1 MLTIDEIKNVSFRK
15 ASFNGYRPEDVD
27 AFIDEV
33 IVSFEQL
40 KKEKADLVR
49 KMDILA
55 TRVEQYRAD
64 EETVRNALLA
74 SQKVADASIREAKE
88 KSAKILREAE
98 AKAQKLLIETNGVT
112 AKEKD
117 NYLQLKTDAVQLRE
131 ELKALYEKHM
141 QTIDDLPTAVELY
154 DKKEELDK
162 KYPTKVQPVE
172 TDEETETAP
181 VADVKEQK
189 PEPEDFVPK
198 TEKVTE
204 AKPKKEVKAERPKR
218 FDNLKFGDNYDVGEE

>member
-1 MLTIDEIKNVSFRK
+1 MLTIDEIRNATFRK
-15 ASFNGYRPEDVD
+15 AKVGGYNPEDVND
-27 AFIDEV
+27 FIDEV
-33 IVSFEQL
+33 VISFEQI

-74 SQKVADASIREAKE
+74 SQKVADASIKEAKE
-88 KSAKILREAE
+88 KSAAILREAE

-131 ELKALYEKHM
+131 ELKSLYEKHLKN
-141 QTIDDLPTAVELY
+141 IDDLPTAVELY
-154 DKKEELDK
+154 DKKQELNK
-162 KYPTKVQPVE
+162 KFPTKSVNKLEVTEDAPASEEKAEEVKSE
-172 TDEETETAP
+172 PENTAEKTDDKDND
-181 VADVKEQK
+181 DVK
-189 PEPEDFVPK
+189 VNR
-198 TEKVTE
+198 
-204 AKPKKEVKAERPKR
+204 PKK

>member
-1 MLTIDEIKNVSFRK
+1 MLTIDEIRNATFRK
-15 ASFNGYRPEDVD
+15 AKVGGYNPEDVN

-33 IVSFEQL
+33 IVSFEQI

-74 SQKVADASIREAKE
+74 AQKVADASIREAKE
-88 KSAKILREAE
+88 KSAAILREAE
-98 AKAQKLLIETNGVT
+98 AKAQKLLIETNGLT

-131 ELKALYEKHM
+131 ELKALYERHLKN
-141 QTIDDLPTAVELY
+141 IDDLPTAVELY
-154 DKKEELDK
+154 DKKQELNK
-162 KYPTKVQPVE
+162 KYPTKSVSQFEVN
-172 TDEETETAP
+172 EETQASE
-181 VADVKEQK
+181 
-189 PEPEDFVPK
+189 
-198 TEKVTE
+198 EKAE
-204 AKPKKEVKAERPKR
+204 EVKAEPAKTAEKAKNNADNDVKVNRPKK

>member
-1 MLTIDEIKNVSFRK
+1 MLTIEEIKNVSFRK
-15 ASFNGYRPEDVD
+15 ARVSGYNPEDVN

-33 IVSFEQL
+33 IVSFEQA

-88 KSAKILREAE
+88 KASAILREAE
-98 AKAQKLLIETNGVT
+98 AKAQKLLIETNGLT

-131 ELKALYEKHM
+131 ELKALYEKHL
-141 QTIDDLPTAVELY
+141 QSIEDFPTAVELY
-154 DKKEELDK
+154 DKKQELNQ
-162 KYPTKVQPVE
+162 KYPTKSVSEFEITEKDSEAENKAQEIEKEPLS
-172 TDEETETAP
+172 TDETSSANLDDEEMTNR
-181 VADVKEQK
+181 
-189 PEPEDFVPK
+189 
-198 TEKVTE
+198 
-204 AKPKKEVKAERPKR
+204 PKK
-218 FDNLKFGDNYDVGEE
+218 FDNLKFGDNYDVGED

>member
-1 MLTIDEIKNVSFRK
+1 MLTIDEIRNATFRK
-15 ASFNGYRPEDVD
+15 AKVGGYNPEDVND
-27 AFIDEV
+27 FIDEV
-33 IVSFEQL
+33 VISFEQI

-74 SQKVADASIREAKE
+74 SQKVADASIKEAKE
-88 KSAKILREAE
+88 KSAAILREAE

-131 ELKALYEKHM
+131 ELKALYKKHLKN
-141 QTIDDLPTAVELY
+141 IDDLPTAVELY
-154 DKKEELDK
+154 DKKQELNK
-162 KYPTKVQPVE
+162 KFPTKSVNKLE
-172 TDEETETAP
+172 
-181 VADVKEQK
+181 
-189 PEPEDFVPK
+189 
-198 TEKVTE
+198 VTE
-204 AKPKKEVKAERPKR
+204 DAPASEEKAEEVKAESENTAEKADDKDNDDVKVNRPKK

>member
-172 TDEETETAP
+172 TVEETETAP

-189 PEPEDFVPK
+189 TEPEDFVPK

-204 AKPKKEVKAERPKR
+204 VKPKKEVKAERPKR

>member
-1 MLTIDEIKNVSFRK
+1 MLTIDEIRNVSFRK
-15 ASFNGYRPEDVD
+15 ARVGGYSPEDVD

-33 IVSFEQL
+33 IVAFEQT

-88 KSAKILREAE
+88 KSAAILREAE

-131 ELKALYEKHM
+131 ELKALYERHL
-141 QTIDDLPTAVELY
+141 QTIEDLPTAVELY
-154 DKKEELDK
+154 DKKQELDK
-162 KYPTKVQPVE
+162 KYPTKSIPESNEDSAVEEKTEEAKAEPVE
-172 TDEETETAP
+172 TSVKTEA
-181 VADVKEQK
+181 AVKEA
-189 PEPEDFVPK
+189 V
-198 TEKVTE
+198 KV
-204 AKPKKEVKAERPKR
+204 ERPKK

>member
-1 MLTIDEIKNVSFRK
+1 MLTIDEIKNVSFRRAK
-15 ASFNGYRPEDVD
+15 INGYRPEDVD

-33 IVSFEQL
+33 IVSFDQI
-40 KKEKADLVR
+40 KKEKADLIR

-98 AKAQKLLIETNGVT
+98 AKAHKLLIETNGVT

-117 NYLQLKTDAVQLRE
+117 NYLQLKTDAVELRE

-141 QTIDDLPTAVELY
+141 QAIEELPTAVELY
-154 DKKEELDK
+154 DKKEELNK
-162 KYPTKVQPVE
+162 KYPTRVSAEDMEQVSEEPEAEKEPRQEEQPAVQPEEKDLQSTQQIPAAE
-172 TDEETETAP
+172 T
-181 VADVKEQK
+181 
-189 PEPEDFVPK
+189 
-198 TEKVTE
+198 
-204 AKPKKEVKAERPKR
+204 PKK
-218 FDNLKFGDNYDVGEE
+218 FNNLKFGDNYDVGEE

>member
-1 MLTIDEIKNVSFRK
+1 MLTIDEIRNATFRK
-15 ASFNGYRPEDVD
+15 AKVGGYNPEDVND
-27 AFIDEV
+27 FIDEV
-33 IVSFEQL
+33 VISFEQI

-74 SQKVADASIREAKE
+74 SQKVADASIKEAKE
-88 KSAKILREAE
+88 KSAAILREAE

-131 ELKALYEKHM
+131 ELKALYEKHLKN
-141 QTIDDLPTAVELY
+141 IDDLPTAVELY
-154 DKKEELDK
+154 DKKQELNK
-162 KYPTKVQPVE
+162 KFPTKSVNKLE
-172 TDEETETAP
+172 
-181 VADVKEQK
+181 
-189 PEPEDFVPK
+189 
-198 TEKVTE
+198 VTE
-204 AKPKKEVKAERPKR
+204 DAPASEEKAEEVKAEPENTDEKTDDKDNDDVKVNRPKK

>member
-49 KMDILA
+49 KMDVLA

-88 KSAKILREAE
+88 KSARILREAE
-98 AKAQKLLIETNGVT
+98 VKAQKLLIETNGVT

-131 ELKALYEKHM
+131 ELKALYEKHLK
-141 QTIDDLPTAVELY
+141 TIEDLPTAVELY
-154 DKKEELDK
+154 DDKQELDK
-162 KYPTKVQPVE
+162 KYPTKETVVEDEIEEVPEVNEEEPQHQNNTEENVQETSPV
-172 TDEETETAP
+172 P
-181 VADVKEQK
+181 
-189 PEPEDFVPK
+189 
-198 TEKVTE
+198 EKVR
-204 AKPKKEVKAERPKR
+204 PERPQK
-218 FDNLKFGDNYDVGEE
+218 FDNLKFGDNYDVDED

>member
-1 MLTIDEIKNVSFRK
+1 MLTIDEIRNATFRK
-15 ASFNGYRPEDVD
+15 AKVGGYNPEDVND
-27 AFIDEV
+27 FIDEV
-33 IVSFEQL
+33 VISFEQI

-74 SQKVADASIREAKE
+74 SQKVADASIKEAKE
-88 KSAKILREAE
+88 KSAAILREAE

-131 ELKALYEKHM
+131 ELKALYEKHLKN
-141 QTIDDLPTAVELY
+141 IDDLPTAVELY
-154 DKKEELDK
+154 DKKQELNK
-162 KYPTKVQPVE
+162 KFPTKSVNKLEVTEDAPASEEKAEEVKSE
-172 TDEETETAP
+172 PENTAEKTDDKDND
-181 VADVKEQK
+181 DVK
-189 PEPEDFVPK
+189 VNR
-198 TEKVTE
+198 
-204 AKPKKEVKAERPKR
+204 PKK

>member
-1 MLTIDEIKNVSFRK
+1 MLTIDEIRNATFRK
-15 ASFNGYRPEDVD
+15 AKVGGYNPEDVND
-27 AFIDEV
+27 FIDEV
-33 IVSFEQL
+33 VISFEQI

-74 SQKVADASIREAKE
+74 SQKVADASIKEAKE
-88 KSAKILREAE
+88 KSAAILREAE

-131 ELKALYEKHM
+131 ELKALYEKHLKN
-141 QTIDDLPTAVELY
+141 IDDLPTAVELY
-154 DKKEELDK
+154 DKKQELNK
-162 KYPTKVQPVE
+162 KFPTKSVNKLEVTEDAPASE
-172 TDEETETAP
+172 EKAEEIKSEPENTDEKADDKDNN
-181 VADVKEQK
+181 DVK
-189 PEPEDFVPK
+189 VNR
-198 TEKVTE
+198 
-204 AKPKKEVKAERPKR
+204 PKK

>member
-1 MLTIDEIKNVSFRK
+1 MLSIEEIKNVSFRK
-15 ASFNGYRPEDVD
+15 ASIGGYKPEDVD

-33 IVSFEQL
+33 IVSFEQI

-74 SQKVADASIREAKE
+74 SQKVADSSIREAKE
-88 KSAKILREAE
+88 KSAQILREAE

-131 ELKALYEKHM
+131 ELKALYERHLK
-141 QTIDDLPTAVELY
+141 TIDDLPTAVELY
-154 DKKEELDK
+154 DEKETLNS
-162 KYPTKVQPVE
+162 KYPTKSVPVQQAEEEKTAQPEPQTEVSASAE
-172 TDEETETAP
+172 EDSAEETVDISSKQAEP
-181 VADVKEQK
+181 VNTD
-189 PEPEDFVPK
+189 
-198 TEKVTE
+198 
-204 AKPKKEVKAERPKR
+204 RPKR
-218 FDNLKFGDNYDVGEE
+218 FSNLKFGDNYDVGEE

>member
-1 MLTIDEIKNVSFRK
+1 MLTIEEIKNVSFRK
-15 ASFNGYRPEDVD
+15 ARVNGYNPEDVN

-33 IVSFEQL
+33 IVSFEQA

-88 KSAKILREAE
+88 KASAILREAE
-98 AKAQKLLIETNGVT
+98 AKAQKLLIETNGLT

-131 ELKALYEKHM
+131 ELKALYEKHL
-141 QTIDDLPTAVELY
+141 QSIEDFPTAVELY
-154 DKKEELDK
+154 DKKQELNQ
-162 KYPTKVQPVE
+162 KYPTKSVSEFEITEKDSEAENKAQEIEKEPLS
-172 TDEETETAP
+172 TDETSSANLDDEEMTNR
-181 VADVKEQK
+181 
-189 PEPEDFVPK
+189 
-198 TEKVTE
+198 
-204 AKPKKEVKAERPKR
+204 PKK
-218 FDNLKFGDNYDVGEE
+218 FDNLKFGDNYDVGED

>member
-1 MLTIDEIKNVSFRK
+1 MLTIEEIKNVSFRR
-15 ASFNGYRPEDVD
+15 AGLGGRDGYRAEDVD

-40 KKEKADLVR
+40 KKEKSDLVR

-88 KSAKILREAE
+88 KSAAILREAE
-98 AKAQKLLIETNGVT
+98 AKAQKLLIETNGLT

-117 NYLQLKTDAVQLRE
+117 KYLQLKTDAVQLRE
-131 ELKALYEKHM
+131 ELKALYEKHLSS
-141 QTIDDLPTAVELY
+141 IEDLPDAVELY
-154 DKKEELDK
+154 DEKEDLDK
-162 KYPTKVQPVE
+162 KYPTTSFAIEEEEPVE
-172 TDEETETAP
+172 ETAP
-181 VADVKEQK
+181 VEEEQVKIFEKDEK
-189 PEPEDFVPK
+189 PV
-198 TEKVTE
+198 
-204 AKPKKEVKAERPKR
+204 EVAVERPKK